1 MKDRAAAAYI
11 FVFFMVNIVLSD
23 AADEME
29 KNETKSGDLPILC
42 PQCDPNW
49 TPFPNMVSGLV
60 GYNIVSSDP
69 LVTAAD
75 PGMGN
80 QIFAPTKYI
89 DGTVYLDDSIT
100 AFELSN
106 CQRSMSIKSWTNLNQ
121 MSSSLEETSTSGYN
135 LQLGYDSKVT
145 AGVEGL
151 DLSSDIPA
159 PFTMGWSNSKT
170 MKNAASSFSE
180 EQGMVAFTHG
190 MCIQYEMKLSAY
202 YLPEFMPPFV
212 MAIGELHDA
221 SSQSTNEQEN
231 AFKKFVNEFGTH
243 YMIHSE
249 LGALFAQQTTY
260 SGTVRQNMDHEALQQ
275 CNSKQAVKIFGVQT
289 APDTSKCTDT
299 AEETLNSYS
308 QNDVKQV
315 TITKGSRPTDI
326 ADWATQDFTP
336 TPLRYQFSP
345 IVNIFQDNFIEKRNI
360 QNSDGQPV
368 DSLKL
373 RQWFM
378 PLYDKY
384 CEVLGFKC
392 SMAKGCGFDDNC
404 PVDTVCEGEGETHEC
419 GEWGEWG
426 SWACSDC
433 GVSLQKKRTRECT
446 GCKGDEEQIKYSED
460 PTDCCNV
467 LHKVYV
473 RVSLYENADAGSK
486 YEPYGDMKISIGDR
500 SENQNKPAWHVTR
513 DHCPSYKLS
522 TWYRGP
528 DKYIEFYE
536 HFDFLKSDGNIFK
549 LHGHAWEADS
559 NPDDLIAKFDG
570 FQDDVKKYLDYDWIH
585 FNGKHGN
592 GNEEGEVKIKFY
604 KV

>member
-11 FVFFMVNIVLSD
+11 FVFFMVKIALVD

-29 KNETKSGDLPILC
+29 NDGDRLPIYC
-42 PQCDPNW
+42 EQCDPNW

-60 GYNIVSSDP
+60 GYNIVRGDP
-69 LVTAAD
+69 LETAAD

-89 DGTVYLDDSIT
+89 NGTVYLDDSIT

-106 CQRSMSIKSWTNLNQ
+106 CQRSMSIKSWTKLNQ
-121 MSSSLEETSTSGYN
+121 MSSSLEETSKSGYN
-135 LQLGYDSKVT
+135 LQLGYESEVT

-159 PFTMGWSNSKT
+159 PFTMAWSNSKST
-170 MKNAASSFSE
+170 KNAASSFSE
-180 EQGMVAFTHG
+180 EQGMVSFTHG

-202 YLPEFMPPFV
+202 LLPEFMPPFV

-221 SSQSTNEQEN
+221 SSQSPSEQES

-260 SGTVRQNMDHEALQQ
+260 SGTVRQNMDNEALQQ
-275 CNSKQAVKIFGVQT
+275 CNSKQAVKLFGIQIG
-289 APDTSKCTDT
+289 PDTSKCTDT

-308 QNDVKQV
+308 DSDVKKI

-326 ADWATQDFTP
+326 ADWATQEFTP
-336 TPLRYQFSP
+336 TPLKYQFSP
-345 IVNIFQDNFIEKRNI
+345 IVNIFQKNFIEERNI
-360 QNSDGQPV
+360 TNSDGDDV

-392 SMAKGCGFDDNC
+392 SMPKGCGFDDNC

-446 GCKGDEEQIKYSED
+446 GCKGEEEQSQYSEG
-460 PTDCCNV
+460 PTDCCHV

-473 RVSLYENADAGSK
+473 RVSLYESADGGTN
-486 YEPYGDMKISIGDR
+486 YEPYGHMEISMGDR
-500 SENQNKPAWHVTR
+500 SENQKIEAWHQG
-513 DHCPSYKLS
+513 DPPSTKLS
-522 TWYRGP
+522 TWYYGP

-536 HFDFLKSDGNIFK
+536 HFDFLKSGIFK
-549 LHGHAWEADS
+549 LHGGAWESDS
-559 NPDDLIAKFDG
+559 SNDDTLATFDG
-570 FQDDVKKYLDYDWIH
+570 FQDDVKKYLDYDWLH
-585 FNGKHGN
+585 FYGGDGQGK
-592 GNEEGEVKIKFY
+592 EEGTVKIKFY